1 MGRQKVDCASTA
13 QVRALH
19 DAMPEHLPAADVD
32 FIRGVVHPVQQWPN
46 KPLKTDGS
54 AAPIPIA
61 IPQDLA
67 LLLSASAQR
76 WPGEFLVTSD
86 RRQRRGSLAHR
97 ACPVRKATVDTAD
110 TERDLAEDDKVL
122 TLPEGFSLHDLR
134 HYLASLLISSGA
146 DIKTVQARMRH
157 ASARTRLDVYGH
169 LWPDADESTR
179 TAGCCDCRADGLV
192 ANCGRPADG
201 LASEPAYLQVKR
213 LRRFTHRSTART
225 STRLLSRIS
234 CVGCPRN
241 PQVRALI
248 VLANGSCR
256 KNCCG
261 PTADRSGATM
271 IP

>member
-1 MGRQKVDCASTA
+1 MGKQKVYCASTA
-13 QVRALH
+13 QVWAPH

-97 ACPVRKATVDTAD
+97 ACPVRKAKVDIAE

-192 ANCGRPADG
+192 ATCGRPADG

-213 LRRFTHRSTART
+213 LRRFTRRSTAR
-225 STRLLSRIS
+225 SRT
-234 CVGCPRN
+234 GE
-241 PQVRALI
+241 A
-248 VLANGSCR
+248 GSAPE
-256 KNCCG
+256 G
-261 PTADRSGATM
+261 SRSPA
-271 IP
+271 

>member
-1 MGRQKVDCASTA
+1 MDYWAANPCSRKTSPPMSKQKVYCASTA
-13 QVRALH
+13 QVWALH
-19 DAMPEHLPAADVD
+19 DAMPEHLRVADVD

-67 LLLSASAQR
+67 LLLSASVQR

-86 RRQRRGSLAHR
+86 RGRGVGPGSSSVPYAR
-97 ACPVRKATVDTAD
+97 PRSTSAE

-146 DIKTVQARMRH
+146 DIRTVQARMRH
-157 ASARTRLDVYGH
+157 ASARIRLDVYGH

-192 ANCGRPADG
+192 GRATCGRSSLRTCLHAG
-201 LASEPAYLQVKR
+201 QG
-213 LRRFTHRSTART
+213 LRRFTRRGRART
-225 STRLLSRIS
+225 
-234 CVGCPRN
+234 
-241 PQVRALI
+241 
-248 VLANGSCR
+248 
-256 KNCCG
+256 
-261 PTADRSGATM
+261 
-271 IP
+271 

>member
-1 MGRQKVDCASTA
+1 MGRQKVYCASTA

-97 ACPVRKATVDTAD
+97 ACPVRKATVDI
-110 TERDLAEDDKVL
+110 AE
-122 TLPEGFSLHDLR
+122 H
-134 HYLASLLISSGA
+134 
-146 DIKTVQARMRH
+146 
-157 ASARTRLDVYGH
+157 
-169 LWPDADESTR
+169 
-179 TAGCCDCRADGLV
+179 
-192 ANCGRPADG
+192 
-201 LASEPAYLQVKR
+201 
-213 LRRFTHRSTART
+213 
-225 STRLLSRIS
+225 
-234 CVGCPRN
+234 
-241 PQVRALI
+241 
-248 VLANGSCR
+248 
-256 KNCCG
+256 
-261 PTADRSGATM
+261 
-271 IP
+271 